1 MNTGVQRSSSTPYGA
16 STTTAPPGKVSIGQW
31 SQKKN
36 MAAIAAAH
44 NIPYVATAC
53 SSYPFDL
60 MAKVKKAAEVKGPA
74 YVHVLSVC
82 PTGWRHATDTTIQM
96 GRLAVESGVFPLY
109 EVENGKYKL
118 TFDFPKL
125 RPVKTY
131 LKLQGR
137 FRHLKDEEI
146 DKIQKQVDQ
155 EWQKI
160 KSLVAMG
167 GEKKAAPV
175 PAAIQ
180 AGSKVP
186 GAGSKVKKAKPARR
200 PGKKS
205 KKVSRRGKK

>member
-1 MNTGVQRSSSTPYGA
+1 
-16 STTTAPPGKVSIGQW
+16 
-31 SQKKN
+31 

-74 YVHVLSVC
+74 YVHVRSVC

-146 DKIQKQVDQ
+146 DKIQKQVDK
-155 EWQKI
+155 EWLKL

-167 GEKKAAPV
+167 GGEKKAVPV

-186 GAGSKVKKAKPARR
+186 GAGRKEPKSLKVRKP
-200 PGKKS
+200 KS
-205 KKVSRRGKK
+205 KKAQRTRKTTRRGKK